1 MKKQF
6 LIMFA
11 LTAVMGLFIGNSVYA
26 QGWNVDSPGIIWT
39 NDNVG
44 IGYEAPPIPF
54 VVKGN
59 MGTTDPD
66 APRLFL
72 QRTAG
77 SPILWNFEAGLHV
90 SENGFAITDL
100 TNERQKLVIES
111 GDGNVFFPTSGLGVG
126 TDMVPEGYKMAI
138 NGKLIAEEI
147 VVQLKTEWPDF
158 VFSSDYDLR
167 TLRDVEAYIN
177 THGHLPDVPSAEQVS
192 KEAINVGNMSAI
204 LLQKVEELTLYV
216 IELQKQ
222 NDMLQSQ
229 INEMK

>member
-26 QGWNVDSPGIIWT
+26 QWNIDTPGVIWT

-44 IGYEAPPIPF
+44 IGYENPPIPF
-54 VVKGN
+54 VVNGN
-59 MGTTDPD
+59 MGTTHPD
-66 APRLFL
+66 EPRLFL

-77 SPILWNFEAGLHV
+77 SPILWNFEAGINV
-90 SENGFAITDL
+90 SENGFAISDL
-100 TNERQKLVIES
+100 TNTRQKLVIES
-111 GDGNVFFPTSGLGVG
+111 GDGDAFFPTGGLGVG
-126 TDMVPEGYKMAI
+126 TEVMPEGFKMAV

-158 VFSSDYDLR
+158 VFSSDYQLR
-167 TLRDVEAYIN
+167 SLRDVEDYIN
-177 THGHLPDVPSAEQVS
+177 TNGHLPDVPSAEVVAE
-192 KEAINVGNMSAI
+192 EAINLGNMSAI

-222 NDMLQSQ
+222 NEMLQSQ